1 MLGHQ
6 PDQEP
11 ALDDKDPGS
20 ATVGQMVVDKVNTA
34 DLPTGSTYQPISKP
48 ASLVTPMATSED
60 QSCLLGGDGKV
71 DQTPPHT
78 PERQRE
84 HGLTKYLSFF
94 SSDCH
99 IVL

>member
-1 MLGHQ
+1 MTRIQGPLPWVKWLLTKLTLLIYHQ
-6 PDQEP
+6 VQHI
-11 ALDDKDPGS
+11 S
-20 ATVGQMVVDKVNTA
+20 Q
-34 DLPTGSTYQPISKP
+34 YQT

-60 QSCLLGGDGKV
+60 QNCLLGGDGKV